1 MMAMGPFLPYS
12 PADEMMGPAIPADRL
27 VYDSTSGGY
36 TAAPPAEEEKV
47 APEVKSAVDTVL
59 GLWGTSNSKG
69 SHQYV
74 LRDFSDAADSVPV
87 DPSKAS
93 DSDRLKYAMQILEAG
108 QNAKTQFSDKGL
120 NAWKAAVSP
129 LMGTYAPAQKFQWIG
144 TTEDGGPDYGQW
156 AQIAS
161 SVGFNGPTYIEQ
173 SVPSGYD
180 ENGNQTFSVGY
191 GISPEFKAFVDKA
204 HEQGYG
210 FVQHAD
216 NIVNFNQRYGF
227 RLPDG
232 SIQGQ
237 YSVRDDQSVRDFG
250 MSLLPIASMMLGVP
264 GVGGALAQTIGSTVL
279 PASAAAAASTAI
291 NTALASTG
299 LSVSAAAVTSA
310 VGQAAIQS
318 GLSALGGGDAEDVI
332 RAGITGLVG
341 NAVAPAVNAAVP
353 GSLGA
358 LEKVAERAITSA
370 TMSAISG
377 QGDPGAAALGSL
389 TSSLPGATGVPPALL
404 QGALQ
409 LATTGTVTPSAL
421 INAATSLGRTSGT
434 SQTGSSIGAS
444 YDDPS
449 RTTDVVAELEDI
461 LGTPSGGGT
470 LLAGPMDAM
479 DFSAPNRAEQKT
491 QVADYI
497 RNQAA
502 NGVKGF
508 EVGPGG
514 VLEVEDPDR
523 GITHR
528 FTSDGSVLGSVDTV
542 FGSKSGNIY
551 STSAGVKDFLSNP
564 YVQGLFEGGNGSGGG
579 DNRYMVPEVDEDVPA
594 TDGLTQEQSDELL
607 RQAERDLMEE
617 ELYQVNS
624 PVTLPSTDVN
634 TTVDSGQSVFDQIDQ
649 ELAKIA
655 QDRQEELRQ
664 AVTDPA
670 RVDGAQ
676 AGSASAATG
685 STGTAESGVGSG
697 SSVQSTAQS
706 WRDRF
711 RALSS
716 DATTVQP
723 TNQIT
728 SDQVQQI
735 VADALRNNPGVTTQQ
750 VQSIV
755 DSAINSIPPGLTQ
768 QDVTTAVNDAIA
780 RLPQA
785 PTRQDIDAAIG
796 RAMTNVATQQDVRDA
811 IAGIQFPPGITQQ
824 DVTSAISQYMQQNPG
839 LSAQDVA
846 AQVSGQL
853 AKLPAY
859 ATPADVN
866 TAISSAMSNVA
877 TRADVQAAIRDI
889 QFPAGISEA
898 DVTRAISDYMRQN
911 PGLSAAD
918 IASEVSG
925 QLSKLPAYA
934 TPADVNAAIN
944 GAMSNVATKSD
955 VQAAIRDI
963 QFPAGISEADVTRA
977 ISDYMRQNPGL
988 SAQDVA
994 GEVAGQL
1001 SRLPAYAT
1009 PADVNAAIS
1018 GAMANV
1024 ATRSDVEAAIRN
1036 IQFPAGISQSD
1047 VTRAISQY
1055 MQQNPGL
1062 SAQDV
1067 ASEVAGQLSRLPAYA
1082 TPDDV
1087 NSAIQGAMRGVA
1099 TSEDVRRAIEGI
1111 QFPAGITEAD
1121 VTRAV
1126 SDYMRQNPGLSAQD
1140 VSTQVAAQLKTLPA
1154 YATPADVDNAIR
1166 GVMEGVA
1173 TTADVR
1179 RAIEGIQFP
1188 EGITQE
1194 DVTQAISTYM
1204 QQNPGLSAQDVAA
1217 QVADQLKTLPAYAT
1231 PADVESAIQGAMTNV
1246 ATRAD
1251 VEKAIQ
1257 GIQFPT
1263 GISRADVTDAITQYM
1278 RDNPGLSADEVTS
1291 LVGQQL
1297 SRLPAYATPD
1307 DVNASIRGAM
1317 ADVATRSDV
1326 QEAIAGIQFPAGISR
1341 ADVTDVITDYMRQ
1354 NPGLSAAEVTSLVG
1368 EQLSRLPAFATPQD
1382 VESTVRGA
1390 LAGYATSE
1398 DVSGLGRGLE
1408 AVRADLTQLIADA
1421 QASGLKGDAALNA
1434 SLEALAGELGTT
1446 RKGLMDSLGVTE
1458 SALRSEFASQI
1469 GGVQTQMTELG
1480 QSLQSAIADA
1490 RSAGLQGDEALQVGL
1505 ESLAGRLGTTRDDL
1519 LATLGATEQSL
1530 RSDFASQLGGVSS
1543 QISNVQTLLLD
1554 KINAAYSVG
1563 LQGDEALRAGL
1574 DSLAAD
1580 LGTTQANLLSQLGT
1594 TEAALRSQFGS
1605 QIGEVRTQVGQ
1616 LGQDLQDAIDS
1627 ARRSGLQGDAA
1638 LQAGLDTLAGSLGTT
1653 RSELLS
1659 QLGTTEQALR
1669 SDFASQLGGVQSQVT
1684 QLGSDLSSAIESA
1697 RAAGLQGDAALQA
1710 GLDTL
1715 ANRLGTTTDQLLSQ
1729 LGTTESAL
1737 RSQFGAQIGE
1747 VQTQVGQ
1754 LSQDLQ
1760 ASIDSARRA
1769 GLQGDAA
1776 LQAGLDTLA
1785 NRLGTTTDQLLS
1797 QLGATEQ
1804 GLRSQFAGQ
1813 LGEVQSSLTGQIGGV
1828 EERLNSRIEDLVDQG
1843 VDFQTATNQALKEV
1857 TGSLGTLA
1865 EQQQQES
1872 ERTQTAI
1879 GSVET
1884 RLGDRINDLMQQGLD
1899 WQEATNLAIAEVSGS
1914 VSSLA
1919 EQTQSSISGLGLDI
1933 QSQIEE
1939 ITRQNYERQAS
1950 SDMATLEYL
1959 LRLEAAQEA
1968 AAERANAAAAAQAQ
1982 RDAAAAEAQA
1992 QRDAAAAAAQA
2003 QRDAAAAEAQADQSR
2018 RQQLMTL
2025 ASSYASQGAGS
2036 GVSDPYKATFLS
2048 PFIVGG
2054 KAPEKF
2060 EGALSG
2066 FLKEATTGD
2075 FLPDKPQQ
2083 QSTELREDE
2092 PMTGDQYFGGTA
2104 VSPNP
2109 LDLYQP
2115 EQEYT
2120 GLFGFRAGGMVPFM
2134 AQGGTRYGHNAH
2146 GALNVL
2152 EHSGKHRVDYR
2163 QGDAVTGIGD
2173 GQSDDIPAM
2182 LADGEFVIP
2191 ADVVAAL
2198 GNGSTKA
2205 GSDKLYEMMHNIR
2218 RHHRSAGP
2226 KDLPPPAK
2234 APLEYIKSRKGRS
2247 A

>member
-1 MMAMGPFLPYS
+1 
-12 PADEMMGPAIPADRL
+12 MMGPVIPAGVLESR
-27 VYDSTSGGY
+27 
-36 TAAPPAEEEKV
+36 AAGTEVPPD
-47 APEVKSAVDTVL
+47 VKSAVDTL
-59 GLWGTSNSKG
+59 LSLWGTSNSKG
-69 SHQYV
+69 SHQRV
-74 LRDFSDAADSVPV
+74 LRDFSDSADGVPV

-93 DSDRLKYAMQILEAG
+93 DADRLKYAMQILEAG
-108 QNAKTQFSDKGL
+108 QNAKTQFSSKGL
-120 NAWKAAVSP
+120 NRWKEAVAP
-129 LMGTYAPAQKFQWIG
+129 LMSTYAPAQKFQWIG

-161 SVGFNGPTYIEQ
+161 SVGFNGPTHIEQ

-264 GVGGALAQTIGSTVL
+264 GIGGALAQTIGSTVL

-318 GLSALGGGDAEDVI
+318 GLSALGGGDTQDVI

-370 TMSAISG
+370 TLSAISG
-377 QGDPGAAALGSL
+377 QGDPEAAALGSL

-434 SQTGSSIGAS
+434 SQTGPSIGAS

-461 LGTPSGGGT
+461 LGTPGGDGT

-502 NGVKGF
+502 SGVAGF
-508 EVGPGG
+508 KVGPGG
-514 VLEVEDPDR
+514 VLEVEDRDR

-542 FGSKSGNIY
+542 FGSRTGEFSP
-551 STSAGVKDFLSNP
+551 TSAGVKEFLSSP
-564 YVQGLFEGGNGSGGG
+564 YVQGLFQGSDGSAG
-579 DNRYMVPEVDEDVPA
+579 DVGRYMVREVSEDGA
-594 TDGLTQEQSDELL
+594 GAGSITQEQSDELL
-607 RQAERDLMEE
+607 RQAEQDLMEE

-624 PVTLPSTDVN
+624 PVTMPSTAVD
-634 TTVDSGQSVFDQIDQ
+634 TTGDYGQSVFAQIDQ
-649 ELAKIA
+649 P
-655 QDRQEELRQ
+655 Q
-664 AVTDPA
+664 A
-670 RVDGAQ
+670 
-676 AGSASAATG
+676 ASNM
-685 STGTAESGVGSG
+685 
-697 SSVQSTAQS
+697 
-706 WRDRF
+706 
-711 RALSS
+711 
-716 DATTVQP
+716 TT
-723 TNQIT
+723 
-728 SDQVQQI
+728 DQVQQI
-735 VADALRNNPGVTTQQ
+735 VVDTLKSNPGVTTQQ

-755 DSAINSIPPGLTQ
+755 DGAVKSLPAGLTQ

-780 RLPQA
+780 RLPKA
-785 PTRQDIDAAIG
+785 PTQQDIDAAIN
-796 RAMTNVATQQDVRDA
+796 RAMTNVATQQDVRNA

-846 AQVSGQL
+846 AQVSSQL

-877 TRADVQAAIRDI
+877 TRADVQAAIQGI
-889 QFPAGISEA
+889 QFPAGINEA
-898 DVTRAISDYMRQN
+898 DVTRAISDYMR
-911 PGLSAAD
+911 
-918 IASEVSG
+918 
-925 QLSKLPAYA
+925 
-934 TPADVNAAIN
+934 
-944 GAMSNVATKSD
+944 
-955 VQAAIRDI
+955 
-963 QFPAGISEADVTRA
+963 
-977 ISDYMRQNPGL
+977 
-988 SAQDVA
+988 
-994 GEVAGQL
+994 
-1001 SRLPAYAT
+1001 
-1009 PADVNAAIS
+1009 
-1018 GAMANV
+1018 
-1024 ATRSDVEAAIRN
+1024 
-1036 IQFPAGISQSD
+1036 
-1047 VTRAISQY
+1047 
-1055 MQQNPGL
+1055 
-1062 SAQDV
+1062 
-1067 ASEVAGQLSRLPAYA
+1067 
-1082 TPDDV
+1082 
-1087 NSAIQGAMRGVA
+1087 
-1099 TSEDVRRAIEGI
+1099 
-1111 QFPAGITEAD
+1111 
-1121 VTRAV
+1121 
-1126 SDYMRQNPGLSAQD
+1126 
-1140 VSTQVAAQLKTLPA
+1140 
-1154 YATPADVDNAIR
+1154 
-1166 GVMEGVA
+1166 
-1173 TTADVR
+1173 
-1179 RAIEGIQFP
+1179 
-1188 EGITQE
+1188 
-1194 DVTQAISTYM
+1194 
-1204 QQNPGLSAQDVAA
+1204 QNPGLSAQDVAA

-1278 RDNPGLSADEVTS
+1278 RDNPGLSAD
-1291 LVGQQL
+1291 
-1297 SRLPAYATPD
+1297 
-1307 DVNASIRGAM
+1307 
-1317 ADVATRSDV
+1317 
-1326 QEAIAGIQFPAGISR
+1326 
-1341 ADVTDVITDYMRQ
+1341 
-1354 NPGLSAAEVTSLVG
+1354 EVTSLVG

-1490 RSAGLQGDEALQVGL
+1490 RSAGLLGDEALQVGL

-1616 LGQDLQDAIDS
+1616 LGQDLQAAIDS

-1754 LSQDLQ
+1754 LGQDLQ

-1857 TGSLGTLA
+1857 TGSIETLT

-1879 GSVET
+1879 GSVEE
-1884 RLGDRINDLMQQGLD
+1884 RLGDRINQLMQQGLD

-1919 EQTQSSISGLGLDI
+1919 EETQSSIGALGLDVE
-1933 QSQIEE
+1933 SQIEE
-1939 ITRQNYERQAS
+1939 FRR
-1950 SDMATLEYL
+1950 
-1959 LRLEAAQEA
+1959 AQEA
-1968 AAERANAAAAAQAQ
+1968 A
-1982 RDAAAAEAQA
+1982 DAAAAETARQQA
-1992 QRDAAAAAAQA
+1992 AEQKSATEAAVARAVQQSAEEAAARDAARQAAA
-2003 QRDAAAAEAQADQSR
+2003 DDQSR
-2018 RQQLMTL
+2018 RDRLMGL
-2025 ASSYASQGAGS
+2025 ASSFIPQGTS
-2036 GVSDPYKATFLS
+2036 SNVSDPYKATFLA

-2083 QSTELREDE
+2083 STRLEEDQQV
-2092 PMTGDQYFGGTA
+2092 GADQYFGGPSA
-2104 VSPNP
+2104 SANP

-2115 EQEYT
+2115 EQEYA

>member
-1 MMAMGPFLPYS
+1 MAIIFDKKTNTFKDTETGLSYHQKAAKLVRRDGKSSYVLNAGATPLDAADIEVVPENAASWGLEAGES
-12 PADEMMGPAIPADRL
+12 PTSIPTP
-27 VYDSTSGGY
+27 S
-36 TAAPPAEEEKV
+36 APPSKDLSSKAIYDPVLLARNEKIAADIAAQEAEK
-47 APEVKSAVDTVL
+47 AKITPEVKSAVDTLL

-93 DSDRLKYAMQILEAG
+93 DVDRLKYAMQILEAG
-108 QNAKTQFSDKGL
+108 QNAKTQFSSKGL
-120 NAWKAAVSP
+120 NAWKEAVSP
-129 LMGTYAPAQKFQWIG
+129 LMSTYAPAQKFQWLSSTG
-144 TTEDGGPDYGQW
+144 DGGPDYAQW
-156 AQIAS
+156 AQIAP
-161 SVGFNGPTYIEQ
+161 SVGFTGPMYVDSYEMV
-173 SVPSGYD
+173 SD
-180 ENGNQTFSVGY
+180 EWGNQFSRPTSTL
-191 GISPEFKAFVDKA
+191 SPEFKAFVDKA

-318 GLSALGGGDAEDVI
+318 GLSALGGGDTQDVI

-341 NAVAPAVNAAVP
+341 NAVAPLVGAAVP
-353 GSLGA
+353 SSLGA
-358 LEKVAERAITSA
+358 LESVAEKAITSA
-370 TMSAISG
+370 TKSAISG
-377 QGDPGAAALGSL
+377 QGDPAAAALGSVAG
-389 TSSLPGATGVPPALL
+389 SVAGAIPSVANAPPSLV
-404 QGALQ
+404 QGALE
-409 LATTGTVTPSAL
+409 LATTGKVSPSTLLNVAKEY
-421 INAATSLGRTSGT
+421 GT
-434 SQTGSSIGAS
+434 QQQITDA
-444 YDDPS
+444 YNDPS
-449 RTTDVVAELEDI
+449 RRQDVVQPSQDIRAELEDI

-470 LLAGPMDAM
+470 LVAGPM

-502 NGVKGF
+502 NGVAGF
-508 EVGPGG
+508 KVGPGG
-514 VLEVEDPDR
+514 VLEVEDRDR

-542 FGSKSGNIY
+542 FGSRTGEFSP
-551 STSAGVKDFLSNP
+551 TSVGVKDFLSSP
-564 YVQGLFEGGNGSGGG
+564 YVQSLFQGGEGSAG
-579 DNRYMVPEVDEDVPA
+579 DAGRYMVSEVSEDGA
-594 TDGLTQEQSDELL
+594 GAGSITQEQSDELL
-607 RQAERDLMEE
+607 SQAEQDRMEE
-617 ELYQVNS
+617 ELYQVNP
-624 PVTLPSTDVN
+624 PVTLPSTDVD
-634 TTVDSGQSVFDQIDQ
+634 TAADSGQSVFDQIDQ
-649 ELAKIA
+649 DLGQLAL
-655 QDRQEELRQ
+655 DRQEETRAEQDQEQ
-664 AVTDPA
+664 ARKDAEAAEYEQFRLQQEFEQQGQP
-670 RVDGAQ
+670 
-676 AGSASAATG
+676 AATEIVQPPVAETVQEPVQEPVVIPPAPVVDQPVQVQEE
-685 STGTAESGVGSG
+685 SAVLPPTTATQE
-697 SSVQSTAQS
+697 QAQE
-706 WRDRF
+706 
-711 RALSS
+711 
-716 DATTVQP
+716 TVQP
-723 TNQIT
+723 PVQPSTGVGPDEVRQIV
-728 SDQVQQI
+728 SDALQANPSLTEQQVQQI
-735 VADALRNNPGVTTQQ
+735 VNGAIQNMPAGLTTQDVAQ
-750 VQSIV
+750 VV
-755 DSAINSIPPGLTQ
+755 D
-768 QDVTTAVNDAIA
+768 DAIS
-780 RLPQA
+780 RLPQG
-785 PTRQDIDAAIG
+785 PTTADIDSAVN
-796 RAMTNVATQQDVRDA
+796 RAMTD
-811 IAGIQFPPGITQQ
+811 
-824 DVTSAISQYMQQNPG
+824 
-839 LSAQDVA
+839 
-846 AQVSGQL
+846 
-853 AKLPAY
+853 
-859 ATPADVN
+859 
-866 TAISSAMSNVA
+866 
-877 TRADVQAAIRDI
+877 
-889 QFPAGISEA
+889 
-898 DVTRAISDYMRQN
+898 
-911 PGLSAAD
+911 
-918 IASEVSG
+918 
-925 QLSKLPAYA
+925 
-934 TPADVNAAIN
+934 
-944 GAMSNVATKSD
+944 VATKSD
-955 VQAAIRDI
+955 V
-963 QFPAGISEADVTRA
+963 AD
-977 ISDYMRQNPGL
+977 
-988 SAQDVA
+988 
-994 GEVAGQL
+994 
-1001 SRLPAYAT
+1001 
-1009 PADVNAAIS
+1009 
-1018 GAMANV
+1018 
-1024 ATRSDVEAAIRN
+1024 AIRN
-1036 IQFPAGISQSD
+1036 IQFPEGINQDD
-1047 VTRAISQY
+1047 VSRAISDY
-1055 MQQNPGL
+1055 MEQNPGL
-1062 SAQDV
+1062 TASDV
-1067 ASEVAGQLSRLPAYA
+1067 AQQVEQALQQLPVYA
-1082 TPDDV
+1082 TP
-1087 NSAIQGAMRGVA
+1087 S
-1099 TSEDVRRAIEGI
+1099 
-1111 QFPAGITEAD
+1111 
-1121 VTRAV
+1121 
-1126 SDYMRQNPGLSAQD
+1126 
-1140 VSTQVAAQLKTLPA
+1140 
-1154 YATPADVDNAIR
+1154 DVDDA
-1166 GVMEGVA
+1166 
-1173 TTADVR
+1173 VR
-1179 RAIEGIQFP
+1179 
-1188 EGITQE
+1188 
-1194 DVTQAISTYM
+1194 S
-1204 QQNPGLSAQDVAA
+1204 GL
-1217 QVADQLKTLPAYAT
+1217 T
-1231 PADVESAIQGAMTNV
+1231 
-1246 ATRAD
+1246 
-1251 VEKAIQ
+1251 
-1257 GIQFPT
+1257 
-1263 GISRADVTDAITQYM
+1263 
-1278 RDNPGLSADEVTS
+1278 
-1291 LVGQQL
+1291 
-1297 SRLPAYATPD
+1297 
-1307 DVNASIRGAM
+1307 
-1317 ADVATRSDV
+1317 
-1326 QEAIAGIQFPAGISR
+1326 
-1341 ADVTDVITDYMRQ
+1341 
-1354 NPGLSAAEVTSLVG
+1354 
-1368 EQLSRLPAFATPQD
+1368 
-1382 VESTVRGA
+1382 
-1390 LAGYATSE
+1390 GYATSQ
-1398 DVSGLGRGLE
+1398 DVAQLGGNLQ
-1408 AVRADLTQLIADA
+1408 AQVQNLNQDLQFAISDA
-1421 QASGLKGDAALNA
+1421 IASGLQGDAALREG
-1434 SLEALAGELGTT
+1434 LETLAGNLGTT
-1446 RKGLMDSLGVTE
+1446 RSELLSRLGASEET
-1458 SALRSEFASQI
+1458 LRSE
-1469 GGVQTQMTELG
+1469 L
-1480 QSLQSAIADA
+1480 
-1490 RSAGLQGDEALQVGL
+1490 
-1505 ESLAGRLGTTRDDL
+1505 
-1519 LATLGATEQSL
+1519 
-1530 RSDFASQLGGVSS
+1530 ASQLGGVSS

-1754 LSQDLQ
+1754 LGQDLQ

-1804 GLRSQFAGQ
+1804 GLRDQFAGQ
-1813 LGEVQSSLTGQIGGV
+1813 LGEVESSLGERLTGVESGLTQQIGGV

-1857 TGSLGTLA
+1857 TGSIETLA

-1919 EQTQSSISGLGLDI
+1919 EETQSSIGALGLDVE
-1933 QSQIEE
+1933 SQIEE
-1939 ITRQNYERQAS
+1939 FRR
-1950 SDMATLEYL
+1950 
-1959 LRLEAAQEA
+1959 AQEA
-1968 AAERANAAAAAQAQ
+1968 A
-1982 RDAAAAEAQA
+1982 DAAAAETARQQA
-1992 QRDAAAAAAQA
+1992 AEQRSATEAAVARAVQQAVQDAAARDAAAAASANE
-2003 QRDAAAAEAQADQSR
+2003 RSR
-2018 RQQLMTL
+2018 RDKLMGL
-2025 ASSYASQGAGS
+2025 AASFIPQATSG
-2036 GVSDPYKATFLS
+2036 GVSDPYKATFLK
-2048 PFIVGG
+2048 PFVVGG
-2054 KAPEKF
+2054 KGPEKF
-2060 EGALSG
+2060 EGPLSG
-2066 FLKEATTGD
+2066 FLKQATTGD
-2075 FLPDKPQQ
+2075 FLPEKPQQ
-2083 QSTELREDE
+2083 PTKLGEEQQVDA
-2092 PMTGDQYFGGTA
+2092 DQYFGGTPTA
-2104 VSPNP
+2104 PNP

-2115 EQEYT
+2115 EQEYA
-2120 GLFGFRAGGMVPFM
+2120 GLFGFRSGGMVPFM

>member
-1 MMAMGPFLPYS
+1 
-12 PADEMMGPAIPADRL
+12 
-27 VYDSTSGGY
+27 
-36 TAAPPAEEEKV
+36 
-47 APEVKSAVDTVL
+47 VL
-59 GLWGTSNSKG
+59 GQAAQPIT
-69 SHQYV
+69 
-74 LRDFSDAADSVPV
+74 DAVQ
-87 DPSKAS
+87 KAIT
-93 DSDRLKYAMQILEAG
+93 A
-108 QNAKTQFSDKGL
+108 
-120 NAWKAAVSP
+120 
-129 LMGTYAPAQKFQWIG
+129 
-144 TTEDGGPDYGQW
+144 
-156 AQIAS
+156 
-161 SVGFNGPTYIEQ
+161 
-173 SVPSGYD
+173 
-180 ENGNQTFSVGY
+180 
-191 GISPEFKAFVDKA
+191 
-204 HEQGYG
+204 
-210 FVQHAD
+210 
-216 NIVNFNQRYGF
+216 
-227 RLPDG
+227 
-232 SIQGQ
+232 
-237 YSVRDDQSVRDFG
+237 
-250 MSLLPIASMMLGVP
+250 
-264 GVGGALAQTIGSTVL
+264 GAL
-279 PASAAAAASTAI
+279 
-291 NTALASTG
+291 TG
-299 LSVSAAAVTSA
+299 LS
-310 VGQAAIQS
+310 
-318 GLSALGGGDAEDVI
+318 GGDAL
-332 RAGITGLVG
+332 AGAQQTLLNSAAQAAGSEVGLPPKVSQGVLDLIQSEGQINPIT
-341 NAVAPAVNAAVP
+341 AFKTAA
-353 GSLGA
+353 GA
-358 LEKVAERAITSA
+358 LEALTPKDKDLRAEIDQLTGE
-370 TMSAISG
+370 TL
-377 QGDPGAAALGSL
+377 AAGE
-389 TSSLPGATGVPPALL
+389 PA
-404 QGALQ
+404 G
-409 LATTGTVTPSAL
+409 
-421 INAATSLGRTSGT
+421 
-434 SQTGSSIGAS
+434 
-444 YDDPS
+444 
-449 RTTDVVAELEDI
+449 E
-461 LGTPSGGGT
+461 GT
-470 LLAGPMDAM
+470 LVAGPM

-502 NGVKGF
+502 NGVAGF
-508 EVGPGG
+508 KVGPGG
-514 VLEVEDPDR
+514 VLEVEDRDR

-542 FGSKSGNIY
+542 FGSRTGEFP
-551 STSAGVKDFLSNP
+551 STSAGVKDFLSTP
-564 YVQGLFEGGNGSGGG
+564 YVQGLFQGGEGSGDSG
-579 DNRYMVPEVDEDVPA
+579 RYMVSEVADEGPA
-594 TDGLTQEQSDELL
+594 TGSLTQEQSDELL
-607 RQAERDLMEE
+607 EQAEQDLMEE

-624 PVTLPSTDVN
+624 PVTLPPTDVD
-634 TTVDSGQSVFDQIDQ
+634 TAADSGQSVFDQIDQ
-649 ELAKIA
+649 YLGQLAL
-655 QDRQEELRQ
+655 DRQEETRAEQDQEQ
-664 AVTDPA
+664 AQEAVQPP
-670 RVDGAQ
+670 VQ
-676 AGSASAATG
+676 P
-685 STGTAESGVGSG
+685 STGVGPDE
-697 SSVQSTAQS
+697 VRQIV
-706 WRDRF
+706 
-711 RALSS
+711 S
-716 DATTVQP
+716 DALQANPSLTEQ
-723 TNQIT
+723 
-728 SDQVQQI
+728 QVQQI
-735 VADALRNNPGVTTQQ
+735 VNGAIQNMPAGLTTQDVAQ
-750 VQSIV
+750 VV
-755 DSAINSIPPGLTQ
+755 D
-768 QDVTTAVNDAIA
+768 DAIS
-780 RLPQA
+780 RLPQG
-785 PTRQDIDAAIG
+785 PTTADIDLAVN
-796 RAMTNVATQQDVRDA
+796 RAMTD
-811 IAGIQFPPGITQQ
+811 
-824 DVTSAISQYMQQNPG
+824 
-839 LSAQDVA
+839 
-846 AQVSGQL
+846 
-853 AKLPAY
+853 
-859 ATPADVN
+859 
-866 TAISSAMSNVA
+866 
-877 TRADVQAAIRDI
+877 
-889 QFPAGISEA
+889 
-898 DVTRAISDYMRQN
+898 
-911 PGLSAAD
+911 
-918 IASEVSG
+918 
-925 QLSKLPAYA
+925 
-934 TPADVNAAIN
+934 
-944 GAMSNVATKSD
+944 VATKSD
-955 VQAAIRDI
+955 VADAIRNI
-963 QFPAGISEADVTRA
+963 QFPEGINQDDVSRA

-994 GEVAGQL
+994 SQVSGQL
-1001 SRLPAYAT
+1001 SKLPSYAT
-1009 PADVNAAIS
+1009 PADVNAAIN

-1036 IQFPAGISQSD
+1036 IQFPAGISQGD

-1166 GVMEGVA
+1166 GAMEGVA

-1368 EQLSRLPAFATPQD
+1368 EQLNRLPAFATPQD
-1382 VESTVRGA
+1382 VESTVRDA

-1398 DVSGLGRGLE
+1398 DVAQIGRGVE
-1408 AVRADLTQLIADA
+1408 AVRADLTRLIADA

-1434 SLEALAGELGTT
+1434 SLEALAGELGMT
-1446 RKGLMDSLGVTE
+1446 RQGLLGSLGTTE
-1458 SALRSEFASQI
+1458 SVLRSEFSSQI
-1469 GGVQTQMTELG
+1469 GNVQTQMTELG
-1480 QSLQSAIADA
+1480 EGLRSAIADA
-1490 RSAGLQGDEALQVGL
+1490 QLAGLRGDDALQLGL
-1505 ESLAGRLGTTRDDL
+1505 ESLADRLGTTREEL
-1519 LATLGATEQSL
+1519 LATLGTNEQSL
-1530 RSDFASQLGGVSS
+1530 RSEFASQLGGVSS

-1684 QLGSDLSSAIESA
+1684 QLGSDLSSAIEAARAAGLQGDAALQAGLTSLAGDLGTTKDELLSQLGTTEQGLRADFASQLGGVQTQVTELGADLSSAIESA

-1729 LGTTESAL
+1729 LGTTEQGL
-1737 RSQFGAQIGE
+1737 RDQFGAQIGE

-1754 LSQDLQ
+1754 LGQDLQ

-1804 GLRSQFAGQ
+1804 GLRDQFAGQ
-1813 LGEVQSSLTGQIGGV
+1813 LGEVESSLGERLTGVESGLTQQIGGV

-1857 TGSLGTLA
+1857 TGSIGTLA

-1919 EQTQSSISGLGLDI
+1919 EETQSSIGALGLDVE
-1933 QSQIEE
+1933 SQIEE
-1939 ITRQNYERQAS
+1939 FRR
-1950 SDMATLEYL
+1950 
-1959 LRLEAAQEA
+1959 AQEA
-1968 AAERANAAAAAQAQ
+1968 ADAAAAETARQQAAEQRSATEAAVARAVQQSAEEAAAREAARQEEARRQAQAQ
-1982 RDAAAAEAQA
+1982 RDESQ
-1992 QRDAAAAAAQA
+1992 
-2003 QRDAAAAEAQADQSR
+2003 
-2018 RQQLMTL
+2018 RQQMLSLGTSL
-2025 ASSYASQGAGS
+2025 QSKGSSTAM
-2036 GVSDPYKATFLS
+2036 DPYKATFLA

-2054 KAPEKF
+2054 EAPKEF
-2060 EGALSG
+2060 TSPLAG
-2066 FLKEATTGD
+2066 FLKGAMTQGFMPET
-2075 FLPDKPQQ
+2075 PQRARAE
-2083 QSTELREDE
+2083 TPEE
-2092 PMTGDQYFGGTA
+2092 PMEFFDGSTMIAQ
-2104 VSPNP
+2104 NP
-2109 LDLYQP
+2109 LEMYNP
-2115 EQEYT
+2115 EQEYQ
-2120 GLFGFRAGGMVPFM
+2120 GLFGFRSGGLVPLM

-2146 GALNVL
+2146 GALRVL

-2191 ADVVAAL
+2191 ADVVSAL

-2205 GSDKLYEMMHNIR
+2205 GSDKLYDMMHSIR

-2234 APLEYIKSRKGRS
+2234 KSPLDYITKRRSSR
-2247 A
+2247 